1 MLDTSLVIELGREA
15 LWVAILIA
23 GPLLGVAL
31 IVGLIIGIIQAAT
44 SINEMTLSFIPPKI
58 AALVAVLIFVGS
70 WQISVIVDF
79 TRKLYER
86 IPTLFLGWPMELFVA
101 DLIER
106 FYTALWPF
114 LRIGAMLLAVPVL
127 SIDAVSVRIRVLLTL
142 ALTLMIYPLVDWPTI
157 DPVSAEGLAEIVNQI
172 LIGVLMGFFL
182 QIVTAA
188 VVVGGQ
194 AIANAMGLS
203 MATMV
208 DPGLGT
214 VPLMSQFLLILATL
228 IFLSV
233 GGHMLVIG
241 ILLRSFETFPV
252 GVAFIGEA
260 NFGALIEWSAM
271 IFLGGVLLAL
281 PVMVALLLVNI
292 GVGVITRAAPSL
304 NIFAVGFPVFFL
316 TGYTVL
322 ILSMAGIGAR
332 IQWLWMAGIERVK
345 DFVLVPGVI

>member
-1 MLDTSLVIELGREA
+1 
-15 LWVAILIA
+15 
-23 GPLLGVAL
+23 
-31 IVGLIIGIIQAAT
+31 
-44 SINEMTLSFIPPKI
+44 
-58 AALVAVLIFVGS
+58 
-70 WQISVIVDF
+70 
-79 TRKLYER
+79 
-86 IPTLFLGWPMELFVA
+86 MELFVA

-114 LRIGAMLLAVPVL
+114 LRIGAMLIAVPVL
-127 SIDAVSVRIRVLLTL
+127 SIDAVSVRIRIILTL

-157 DPVSAEGLAEIVNQI
+157 DPVSAAGLSEIFNQI

-188 VVVGGQ
+188 VVLGGQ
-194 AIANAMGLS
+194 AIANSMGLA

-208 DPGLGT
+208 DPGIGT

-233 GGHMLVIG
+233 GGHILMVG

-252 GVAFIGEA
+252 GVAFISGV
-260 NFGALIEWSAM
+260 NFAALIEWSAM
-271 IFLGGVLLAL
+271 IFLGGMLMAL
-281 PVMVALLLVNI
+281 PILVALLLVNI
-292 GVGVITRAAPSL
+292 GVGVMARAAPSL

-316 TGYTVL
+316 TGYAVL

-332 IQWLWMAGIERVK
+332 IQWLWMEGIERVK
-345 DFVLVPGVI
+345 DFVLVPGVL

>member
-1 MLDTSLVIELGREA
+1 
-15 LWVAILIA
+15 
-23 GPLLGVAL
+23 
-31 IVGLIIGIIQAAT
+31 
-44 SINEMTLSFIPPKI
+44 
-58 AALVAVLIFVGS
+58 
-70 WQISVIVDF
+70 
-79 TRKLYER
+79 
-86 IPTLFLGWPMELFVA
+86 MELFVA

-114 LRIGAMLLAVPVL
+114 LRIGAMLIAVPVL
-127 SIDAVSVRIRVLLTL
+127 SIDAVSVRIRIILTL

-157 DPVSAEGLAEIVNQI
+157 DPVSAAGLSEIFNQI

-188 VVVGGQ
+188 VVLGGQ
-194 AIANAMGLS
+194 AIANSMGLA

-208 DPGLGT
+208 DPGIGT

-233 GGHMLVIG
+233 GGHILMIG

-252 GVAFIGEA
+252 GVAFISGS
-260 NFGALIEWSAM
+260 NFATLIEWSAM
-271 IFLGGVLLAL
+271 IFLGGMLMAL
-281 PVMVALLLVNI
+281 PVLVALLLVNI
-292 GVGVITRAAPSL
+292 GVGVMTRAAPSL

-316 TGYTVL
+316 TGYAVL

-332 IQWLWMAGIERVK
+332 IQWLWMEGIERVK
-345 DFVLVPGVI
+345 DFVLVPGVL

>member
-1 MLDTSLVIELGREA
+1 
-15 LWVAILIA
+15 
-23 GPLLGVAL
+23 
-31 IVGLIIGIIQAAT
+31 
-44 SINEMTLSFIPPKI
+44 
-58 AALVAVLIFVGS
+58 
-70 WQISVIVDF
+70 
-79 TRKLYER
+79 
-86 IPTLFLGWPMELFVA
+86 MELFVA
-101 DLIER
+101 DLVER

-114 LRIGAMLLAVPVL
+114 LRIGAMLLAVPIF
-127 SIDAVSVRIRVLLTL
+127 SIDAVTVRIRVLLTL
-142 ALTLMIYPLVDWPTI
+142 MLTFLIYPLVEWPII
-157 DPVSAEGLAEIVNQI
+157 DPVSAVGLFEIVNQI
-172 LIGVLMGFFL
+172 LIGVIMGLFL
-182 QIVTAA
+182 QVVTAA

-214 VPLMSQFLLILATL
+214 VPLVSQFLLILAIL

-252 GVAFIGEA
+252 GIAFVQAA
-260 NFGALIEWSAM
+260 NFATLVEWSSM

-281 PVMVALLLVNI
+281 PVMVALLLVNA

-316 TGYTVL
+316 TGYAVL
-322 ILSMAGIGAR
+322 ILSMSGMAAR
-332 IQWLWMAGIERVK
+332 MQWLWMEGIERVK
-345 DFVLVPGVI
+345 DFVQVPGVL

>member
-1 MLDTSLVIELGREA
+1 
-15 LWVAILIA
+15 
-23 GPLLGVAL
+23 
-31 IVGLIIGIIQAAT
+31 
-44 SINEMTLSFIPPKI
+44 
-58 AALVAVLIFVGS
+58 
-70 WQISVIVDF
+70 
-79 TRKLYER
+79 
-86 IPTLFLGWPMELFVA
+86 
-101 DLIER
+101 
-106 FYTALWPF
+106 
-114 LRIGAMLLAVPVL
+114 MLLAVPVL

-157 DPVSAEGLAEIVNQI
+157 DPVSAEELAEIVNQI

-228 IFLSV
+228 IFLVV

-241 ILLRSFETFPV
+241 ILLRSFETV
-252 GVAFIGEA
+252 SGQVAFIGEA

-304 NIFAVGFPVFFL
+304 NIFAVGFPVF
-316 TGYTVL
+316 
-322 ILSMAGIGAR
+322 S
-332 IQWLWMAGIERVK
+332 
-345 DFVLVPGVI
+345 